1 MIWQL
6 LFTQLKKHT
15 PVLILIVLLLT
26 QFYFFKRENSK
37 VKDFRKINSVQ
48 EQEIEIWKDK
58 AGKNRAR
65 ADIAEINARNA
76 KLVLS
81 EELKALLKKE
91 VGNIKRNLIS
101 YADVKATTEGKIQTK
116 AVDTVYMIDSIQAL
130 PAKQF
135 EINNKDL
142 KFKGNYIPRLDSL
155 IADYKV
161 QHNFEVFYYYRKSG
175 KKPWNIFKRKKAVAE
190 IKFENHGTQADS
202 LFTIVLERKKSL
214 WKRFLKND

>member
-1 MIWQL
+1 MILQL
-6 LFTQLKKHT
+6 LFTQLKKYA
-15 PVLILIVLLLT
+15 PILILVALLLI
-26 QFYFFKRENSK
+26 QSYFFKKENSK
-37 VKDFRKINSVQ
+37 VKDFKRINTVQ
-48 EQEIEIWKDK
+48 QQEIQVWKDK

-65 ADIAEINARNA
+65 ADIAEINAKNA

-81 EELKALLKKE
+81 EELKSMLKQE

-101 YADVKATTEGKIQTK
+101 YADVKASTQGKIQGK
-116 AVDTVYMIDSIQAL
+116 AIDTVYVIDSIKTVA
-130 PAKQF
+130 AKQF
-135 EINNKDL
+135 VINNKDL
-142 KFKGNYIPRLDSL
+142 KFKGSYIPALDSL

-175 KKPWNIFKRKKAVAE
+175 KKPWNVFNRKKAVAE

-214 WKRFLKND
+214 WKRFLVE